1 MRLAQTDL
9 EGVVRFLGEAES
21 VQGEEPFPPE
31 TLAALRRLVP
41 CDAVAYEE
49 QDRVQQQ
56 VLWFAEDP
64 VCDGGQPTV
73 DYWDIRQDYPP
84 CHHQDLTGNFH
95 AVKLSDFMSRRELW
109 DSRIYAEFLRPL
121 GIEHGILVGLDAP
134 LSHTKVFLF
143 DRSGGRDFTE
153 RDRVLLDL
161 LRPHLANLY
170 HAAQT
175 RRRLRTALAL
185 LEHMEAPVVLVE
197 RGNRIAFASP
207 AARDLLTRYWGTETR
222 LPEQVVAWLQQDRSV
237 PGGPLPVERNG
248 RLLLVHRTK
257 DGLLLEERQAQ
268 PRLTPRERQILELVA
283 SGETNAQIAARL
295 WLSVGT
301 VRRHLENIFAKLGV
315 HTRTAAAAYVHRS
328 HG

>member
-9 EGVVRFLGEAES
+9 DGIVRFLGEAGS
-21 VQGEEPFPPE
+21 VHGDEPFPCE

-41 CDAVAYEE
+41 CDIVSYSEL
-49 QDRVQQQ
+49 DRVRQRE
-56 VLWFAEDP
+56 LWYGGDP
-64 VCDGGQPTV
+64 VYDGEQPRV
-73 DYWDIRQDYPP
+73 DYWDIRHEHPP
-84 CHHQDLTGNFH
+84 CYHQELTGDFH
-95 AVKLSDFMSRRELW
+95 AVKLSDFMSSRELRH
-109 DSRIYAEFLRPL
+109 SRIYAEWFRPF
-121 GIEHGILVGLDAP
+121 GFQHMITVGLDAP

-143 DRSGGRDFTE
+143 HRSGGRDFTE

-175 RRRLRTALAL
+175 RRGLRTALAL
-185 LEHMEAPVVLVE
+185 LDSMEAAVVLVE
-197 RGNRIAFASP
+197 RGSRIGFASP
-207 AARDLLTRYWGTETR
+207 AARNLLTRYFGSGTR
-222 LPEQVVAWLQQDRSV
+222 LPEQVVAWLRQDRSV
-237 PGGPLPVERNG
+237 PGGPLTVERNG
-248 RLLLVHRTK
+248 RLLRVHRRN
-257 DGLLLEERQAQ
+257 DGLLLEQRQAQ

-315 HTRTAAAAYVHRS
+315 HTRTAAAAYVHGP